1 MSERVFVIVGASLAG
16 SRAAETLRAEGFD
29 GRIVLIGLE
38 DQLPYERPPLS
49 KGYLLG
55 KEERGKAF
63 QHDEKWYA
71 DQRIE
76 LRPGTRVTAVD
87 PAAHRVTLDDGE
99 QVAYDKLLLATGSSP
114 RTLDLPGGEGPRIHY
129 LRTIEESEALG
140 ATLRSGGPL
149 VVIGAGWIGL
159 EIAAAARHYGCDVTV
174 VETDRGPLR
183 QVLGDEV
190 SEIFRDLHRAHG
202 VDFHFETQVRELGGI
217 GDRITHAVLD
227 DNVEVPASAA
237 LIAIGI
243 TPNVELA
250 RAAGLRV
257 DDGVVTDAAL
267 RSSDPDVYACGD
279 VMSAY
284 HPLLHQHLRVE
295 HWANALNSGPAA
307 ARSML
312 GQDVAYDRI
321 PYFFTDQYDLG
332 MELAGWFPRGGYD
345 RVVFRGDPSIVDGK
359 APEFMAFWTRHGH
372 VLAGMN
378 VNVWDVQDDIQKLV
392 RAGYTGQD
400 VDLDRLADPSV
411 PLDTLLA
418 G

>member
-16 SRAAETLRAEGFD
+16 ARAAETLRDEGFD
-29 GRIVLIGLE
+29 GRVVLIGLE

-63 QHDEKWYA
+63 PHDEKWYA
-71 DQRIE
+71 DQRID
-76 LRPGTRVTAVD
+76 LRRGTRVTAID
-87 PAAHRVTLDDGE
+87 PAAHRVTLDGGE
-99 QVAYDKLLLATGSSP
+99 QVGYDKLLLATGSSV
-114 RTLDLPGGEGPRIHY
+114 RTLDLPGAEGPRIHH
-129 LRTIEESEALG
+129 LRTIEQSEALG
-140 ATLRSGGPL
+140 ATLRAGGPL

-159 EIAAAARHYGCDVTV
+159 EIAAAARHFGCDVTV
-174 VETDRGPLR
+174 VETDRAPLR

-190 SEIFRDLHRAHG
+190 GEVFRDLHVAHG
-202 VDFHFETQVRELGGI
+202 VDFRFDTQVREFGGI
-217 GDRITHAVLD
+217 GDRVTHAVLD
-227 DNVEVPASAA
+227 DNTEVPAAAA
-237 LIAIGI
+237 LVAVGV

-250 RAAGLRV
+250 RSAGLRV

-267 RSSDPDVYACGD
+267 RTSDPDIYACGD
-279 VMSAY
+279 VVSAY
-284 HPLLHQHLRVE
+284 HPLVHEHVRVE
-295 HWANALNSGPAA
+295 HWANARGGGPAA

-312 GQDVAYDRI
+312 GQEVSYDRL

-359 APEFMAFWTRHGH
+359 APEFMAFWTRRGH

-378 VNVWDVQDDIQKLV
+378 VNIWDVQDDIQKLV
-392 RAGYTGQD
+392 RGGYTGKD
-400 VDLDRLADPSV
+400 VDLDALADPKV
-411 PLDTLLA
+411 PLDALLA